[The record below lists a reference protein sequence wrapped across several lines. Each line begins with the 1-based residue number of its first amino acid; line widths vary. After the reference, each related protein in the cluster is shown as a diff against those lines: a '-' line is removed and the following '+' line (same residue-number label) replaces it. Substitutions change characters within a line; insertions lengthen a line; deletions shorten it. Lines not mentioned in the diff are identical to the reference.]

1 MHMKN
6 LFSRVTLTVVL
17 MAAGLAAFAQSTV
30 KGTVKDASGQPV
42 IGASV
47 FVQGTHNGVIVAEDG
62 SYTLS
67 NAKAGDKIEISCIG
81 YASQVV
87 VFDGQAID
95 VVLQEDAEMLEGTVV
110 TALGIRKDQKKVGY
124 AVSSIDASKLNA
136 TAAPSLGSALYGKA
150 SGVRVT
156 TAPGGATGAIAIQ
169 VRGLS
174 SITGSNQP
182 LVVVD
187 GVPIRNGD
195 ANNGDYWNTQ
205 RIQSNG
211 LTDINVEDIENLT
224 VLKGASATSL
234 YGSEGANGVILIT
247 MKKGKRNSGVNVE
260 FGASVQG
267 DFVAYMPKYQT
278 TYGPG
283 PRNGAWASN
292 GLTDEGFYY
301 RTDRNGNQVLGV
313 ASATAYFGPKYDGR
327 EVYYFDGTMRKY
339 RAITSN
345 PWSDLFRT
353 GFTQQ
358 YNVAVTAGTEKG
370 NMRFAYTFFDNI
382 PNQYNS
388 HLGKHNFALS
398 GSQNITANGE
408 VKLNYSVN
416 YMNQNVKNRPYRI
429 SRLTNNF
436 SGMFGA
442 FDDVAYVRKHAVTTL
457 GYMNRTYTSTN
468 HENPSEGWAYGLSF
482 GSLVEEYLWQIL
494 GREQNENNQRLIASV
509 SPQWEIIK
517 GLTLKGN
524 IAIDYTGQKIEDE
537 RHPRYSS
544 AFGTDGD
551 GFYSLSNNTYTTVY
565 GDLMANYTRQLTDK
579 IGLDVNLGY
588 SARSEKALNSN
599 VSTSGGLTIEDWFH
613 LNSSANKANAGML
626 KTEFL
631 KQAIFGTASFSY
643 DNWAFLEATIRNE
656 KVSSLKN
663 GNNSYW
669 YPSVN
674 GSVVLTELIKN
685 TPSWIDFGKVRASYG
700 IVGNAPAAYTAA
712 NVYTQKAFQ
721 LDDKTYTYNKMD
733 TSLNNE
739 ALKPETTYEF
749 EAGLEGKFFKN
760 RLGFDF
766 AYYHKTIKD
775 QILQTT
781 APMSAGATSIW
792 MNVGE
797 LENQGVEFNVYGT
810 VFENRDWKV
819 DLSANVAWNTN
830 KVKKLADGL
839 TVLQHRNLDGGAAYL
854 YSFVG
859 KKMGDIYAYAPLKN
873 EKGQTIVYSTLGD
886 PLGDGFAK
894 LTPEPVKVGNAMPDL
909 IGGFSVSV
917 SYKRFTL
924 DALFNYQIGGDVVN
938 TPYEY
943 LMGRGTLANSMKY
956 RDNAHGGLDYYFD
969 EAGYCVPA
977 AGLSAGPNGEK
988 IWHNG
993 MIVPGVKEDGTPN
1006 DQIISS
1012 DVWYNWTYNWGT
1024 GDPTYYSHAIFKNTY
1039 LKCRELTL
1047 TYTVPESILK
1057 GWCKGLKVSVFARN
1071 PFYVYKNLPIWDA
1084 EASDSTGWTNQA
1096 FLEGSTNAT
1105 RTFGFSLR
1113 ANF

>member
-47 FVQGTHNGVIVAEDG
+47 FVQGTHNGVIVADDG
-62 SYTLS
+62 SYTLT
-67 NAKAGDKIEISCIG
+67 NAKAGDKIEFSCIG

-87 VFDGQAID
+87 VFDGKAID
-95 VVLQEDAEMLEGTVV
+95 VVLNEDAEMLEGTVV

-124 AVSSIDASKLNA
+124 AVSTIDASKLNA

-156 TAPGGATGAIAIQ
+156 TAPGGATGAISIQ
-169 VRGLS
+169 VRGIS

-195 ANNGDYWNTQ
+195 ANNTDYWGTQ

-211 LTDINVEDIENLT
+211 LADINVEDIENLT
-224 VLKGASATSL
+224 ILKGASATSL
-234 YGSEGANGVILIT
+234 YGSEGANGVVLIT

-260 FGASVQG
+260 FGATVQG

-278 TYGPG
+278 IFGPG
-283 PRNGAWASN
+283 QRNDQQTAAN
-292 GLTDEGFYY
+292 GYDAEGFVRY
-301 RTDRNGNQVLGV
+301 TDRNGNEVIGV
-313 ASATAYFGPKYDGR
+313 KNTNMYFGPKYDGR
-327 EVYYFDGTMRKY
+327 EVYYFDGKMRKY

-358 YNVAVTAGTEKG
+358 YNVAVTAGNEKG
-370 NMRFAYTFFDNI
+370 NMRFAYTFFDNT

-398 GSQNITANGE
+398 GSQNITADGN
-408 VKLNYSVN
+408 VKLGYSVN
-416 YMNQNVKNRPYRI
+416 YMNQTVKNRPYRI

-436 SGMFGA
+436 TGMFGA
-442 FDDVAYVRKHAVTTL
+442 FDDVAYVRKHAVTTA

-468 HENPSEGWAYGLSF
+468 HENPAEGWAYGLSF
-482 GSLVEEYLWQIL
+482 GDLVGDYLWQIL
-494 GREQNENNQRLIASV
+494 GREQKENNQRLIASV
-509 SPQWEIIK
+509 TPQWEIIK

-544 AFGTDGD
+544 VFGTDGD
-551 GFYSLSNNTYTTVY
+551 GFYSLSNNTYTTLY
-565 GDLMANYTRQLTDK
+565 GDLMVNYTRQLTDK
-579 IGLDVNLGY
+579 IGLDANLGY
-588 SARSEKALNSN
+588 SAREEKTLCSN
-599 VSTSGGLTIEDWFH
+599 VSTSGGLTVEDWFH
-613 LNSSANKANAGML
+613 LNSSSGKANANMT
-626 KTEFL
+626 KAEFL
-631 KQAIFGTASFSY
+631 KQAFFGTVSLSY
-643 DNWAFLEATIRNE
+643 DNWAFLEATLRNE

-700 IVGNAPAAYTAA
+700 IVGNAPEAYKAAM
-712 NVYTQKAFQ
+712 VYTQSSFGMDE
-721 LDDKTYTYNKMD
+721 LTYTYNRMD

-739 ALKPETTYEF
+739 TLKPETTYEF
-749 EAGLEGKFFKN
+749 EVGLEGKFFKN

-781 APMSAGATSIW
+781 APMSAGATSVW
-792 MNVGE
+792 MNVGK

-810 VFENRDWKV
+810 VFENRDWRI

-839 TVLQHRNLDGGAAYL
+839 TVLQHRNLDNGAAYL
-854 YSFVG
+854 YSFEG
-859 KKMGDIYAYAPLKN
+859 KKMGDIYAYAPQVN
-873 EKGQTIVYSTLGD
+873 EKGQKIVRE
-886 PLGDGFAK
+886 DGLY
-894 LTPEPVKVGNAMPDL
+894 LTTEEPVKVGNAMPDL
-909 IGGFSVSV
+909 IGGFSFSV

-938 TPYEY
+938 TPYQY
-943 LMGRGTLANSMKY
+943 MMGRGTLTNSLKG
-956 RDNAHGGLDYYFD
+956 RDNAHGGVDYYFD
-969 EAGYCVPA
+969 GNGKCVPA
-977 AGLSAGPNGEK
+977 AGLTQGPNGEK

-993 MIVPGVKEDGTPN
+993 LILPGVNANGEKNTTIVNADKYYHWE
-1006 DQIISS
+1006 
-1012 DVWYNWTYNWGT
+1012 YNWGPIDG
-1024 GDPTYYSHAIFKNTY
+1024 GDTYYSHSVFKNTY

-1047 TYTVPESILK
+1047 TYSVPESILK

-1084 EASDSTGWTNQA
+1084 ENSDSTGWTNQV

>member
-6 LFSRVTLTVVL
+6 LFTRVALTFVL
-17 MAAGLAAFAQSTV
+17 MAAGLVAYAQTTV

-47 FVQGTHNGVIVAEDG
+47 FVQGTHNGTVVNVDG
-62 SYTLS
+62 SYALS
-67 NAKAGDKIEISCIG
+67 NAKAGDRIEFSCIG
-81 YASQVV
+81 YTSQVV
-87 VFDGQAID
+87 VFDGKD
-95 VVLQEDAEMLEGTVV
+95 LNVVLEEDAEMLEGTVV
-110 TALGIRKDQKKVGY
+110 TALGIRKDEKKVGY
-124 AVSSIDASKLNA
+124 AVSTIDASKLNA

-156 TAPGGATGAIAIQ
+156 TAPGGATGAISIQ

-182 LVVVD
+182 LIVVD
-187 GVPIRNGD
+187 GVPIRNGE
-195 ANNGDYWNTQ
+195 ANNADYWGVQ

-211 LTDINVEDIENLT
+211 LTDINVEDIETLT

-234 YGSEGANGVILIT
+234 YGSEGANGVVLIT
-247 MKKGKRNSGVNVE
+247 MKKGKRNSGINVE
-260 FGASVQG
+260 FGATVQG

-278 TYGPG
+278 TFGPG
-283 PRNGAWASN
+283 ARSNSWKSN
-292 GLTDEGFYY
+292 GYTDEGFYY
-301 RTDRNGNQVLGV
+301 HTDKNGNRVLGV
-313 ASATAYFGPKYDGR
+313 HNVNTYFGPKYDGR
-327 EVYYFDGTMRKY
+327 DVYYFDGTTRKY

-353 GFTQQ
+353 GLTQQ
-358 YNVAVTAGTEKG
+358 YNVAVTSGNEKG

-398 GSQNITANGE
+398 GTQNLTAGGE
-408 VKLNYSVN
+408 LKVGYSVN
-416 YMNQNVKNRPYRI
+416 YMYQNVKNRPYRI

-442 FDDVAYVRKHAVTTL
+442 FDDIAYVREHAVTAA
-457 GYMNRTYTSTN
+457 GYMNRTYNSTN
-468 HENPSEGWAYGLSF
+468 HENPAEGWAYSLPF
-482 GSLVEEYLWQIL
+482 GSVVDEYLWQVL
-494 GREQNENNQRLIASV
+494 GREQKENNQRLIASV

-524 IAIDYTGQKIEDE
+524 MAIDYTGQKIEDQ
-537 RHPRYSS
+537 RKVRWSS
-544 AFGTDGD
+544 AFGNDGD
-551 GFYSLSNNTYTTVY
+551 GFYSLSNNTYTTLY
-565 GDLMANYTRQLTDK
+565 GDAMLNYTRQLTEK
-579 IGLDVNLGY
+579 IGLDANVGY
-588 SARSEKALNSN
+588 SVRQEKTLNSN
-599 VSTSGGLTIEDWFH
+599 VSTNGGLSVENWFH
-613 LNSSANKANAGML
+613 LSASNNSPNGSMTKA
-626 KTEFL
+626 EFL
-631 KQAIFGTASFSY
+631 KQAFFGTVSLSY
-643 DNWAFLEATIRNE
+643 GDWAFLEGTIRNE

-674 GSVVLTELIKN
+674 GSIVLSELLEV
-685 TPSWIDFGKVRASYG
+685 PAWIDFGKVRASYG
-700 IVGNAPAAYTAA
+700 VVGNAPAAYTAA
-712 NVYTQKAFQ
+712 LAYTQAIEQ
-721 LDDKTYTYNKMD
+721 GANGDYIYNRVD
-733 TSLNNE
+733 TGLNNE
-739 ALKPETTYEF
+739 SLKPETTYEF

-760 RLGFDF
+760 RLGFDL

-781 APMSAGATSIW
+781 APMSAGGSSIW

-797 LENQGVEFNVYGT
+797 LENQGLEFNVYGT
-810 VFENRDWKV
+810 VFENRDWRI

-839 TVLQHRNLDGGAAYL
+839 DVLQHRNLDGGAAYL

-859 KKMGDIYAYAPLKN
+859 KKMGDIYAYKPLTN
-873 EKGQTIVYSTLGD
+873 ENGETVVYSTLDD
-886 PLGDGFAK
+886 PTGDGFAK

-909 IGGFSVSV
+909 IGGFSLSV
-917 SYKRFTL
+917 SYQRFTL

-943 LMGRGTLANSMKY
+943 LMGRGGLADSMKY

-969 EAGYCVPA
+969 ARGFCVPA

-988 IWHNG
+988 IFHNG
-993 MIVPGVKEDGTPN
+993 MIVPGVKEDGTVN

-1012 DVWYNWTYNWGT
+1012 DIWYNWTYNWGT

-1047 TYTVPESILK
+1047 TYAVPESILK

-1084 EASDSTGWTNQA
+1084 EASDATGWTNQA